1 MLLHKCTALFY
12 SEITTT
18 AVHFD
23 RSDERYY
30 VGEDVSIEAHLVNPS
45 AVQCLEWIRKTE
57 NGSLVIDTTLP
68 KYSRTD
74 NETNKCFELKINK
87 CDESDA
93 GTYLLLAACTT
104 VNISSNE
111 ISLQVVKGKN
121 IFYNYHFNIHTKMFC
136 MFTCITS
143 R

>member
-1 MLLHKCTALFY
+1 M
-12 SEITTT
+12 
-18 AVHFD
+18 HFD

-57 NGSLVIDTTLP
+57 NGSLAIDTTLS
-68 KYSRTD
+68 KYTRTD

-93 GTYLLLAACTT
+93 GTYFLMAACTT

-121 IFYNYHFNIHTKMFC
+121 IFYNLFQFFYTLKCFACLHVSHTLKM
-136 MFTCITS
+136 MKTYKTS
-143 R
+143 TRML